1 MQQQLIKLKPIYS
14 LLAATIILFAM
25 MVFIGRVLI
34 PFIAAL
40 ILAYILNP
48 LVDKLQNKF
57 AIRRK
62 YSAMLLSFLVLFIF
76 IAIPAYMIPVLV
88 NQFKTVIDKTPQI
101 IAILNSDILAKLNIK
116 LGTHLSLDL
125 DSLKTMILA
134 NQTKIADNLD
144 AFTHMAKN
152 GFILVEIVV
161 YIILIPFALFFSI
174 INWHHLLKF
183 FDDLI
188 PRSFVKPMHQL
199 FRDVDVMLSSY
210 LRGQFSVMLIM
221 ASYYAIGLN
230 IVSLPSG
237 TAIGIITGL
246 LVFIPYLGVLSG
258 LLFAMII
265 GLSQFSGTGGLLAIF
280 IVFAIGHI
288 MEGGLVTP
296 FMVGGRIG
304 LNPIMIILA
313 LMVFG
318 KLFGLVGVLLAL
330 PLSTIAV
337 VLLRHAKQYYKS
349 THYYKDV
356 A

>member
-1 MQQQLIKLKPIYS
+1 MQQQLIKLKPIIS
-14 LLAATIILFAM
+14 FLAATILIFAM

-57 AIRRK
+57 SIRRK
-62 YSAMLLSFLVLFIF
+62 VSALVLSFLILFIF
-76 IAIPAYMIPVLV
+76 IAIPAYMIPVLIE
-88 NQFKTVIDKTPQI
+88 QFKVVMDKTPQI
-101 IAILNSDILAKLNIK
+101 IAIINSNILSKLNLQ

-125 DSLKTMILA
+125 DSLKTMVMA
-134 NQTKIADNLD
+134 NQTKISDNLN
-144 AFTHMAKN
+144 AFSIAKN
-152 GFILVEIVV
+152 SIILVEVIV
-161 YIILIPFALFFSI
+161 YIILIPFALFYSI
-174 INWHHLLKF
+174 INWHHIVTF
-183 FDDLI
+183 FDELI
-188 PRSFVKPMHQL
+188 PRSFTTPMHHL
-199 FRDVDVMLSSY
+199 FKDVDIMLSSY

-221 ASYYAIGLN
+221 ASYYAVGLN

-237 TAIGIITGL
+237 TAIGIVTGL
-246 LVFIPYLGVLSG
+246 LVFIPYLGVISG
-258 LLFAMII
+258 LIFAMVI
-265 GLSQFSGTGGLLAIF
+265 GLSQFTSSGNLLAIF
-280 IVFAIGHI
+280 VVFAIGHI

-337 VLLRHAKQYYKS
+337 VLLRHAKQYYKN
-349 THYYKDV
+349 TNYYKDIQ
-356 A
+356 